1 MLASSLASGCGEAV
15 DTSAGHRFAL
25 PAASDGAGTLVVWA
39 NSRDAGDCEES
50 EVVAARLGGEG
61 APVVL
66 SEGAWAKCT
75 ALSSRW
81 LAWEQTGIRKDGL
94 PSAGGTAGDDIYRDA
109 DIYGY
114 DLDTGEERVI
124 CDARGSQ
131 VNPDISGFWVVWT
144 DCRRGADDS
153 DIYGCN
159 LETREGLAVCRDPGK
174 QMNPLLPAD

>member
-1 MLASSLASGCGEAV
+1 MGEV
-15 DTSAGHRFAL
+15 HGAL
-25 PAASDGAGTLVVWA
+25 QPL
-39 NSRDAGDCEES
+39 
-50 EVVAARLGGEG
+50 ARLGADRHPKGR
-61 APVVL
+61 PPQ
-66 SEGAWAKCT
+66 
-75 ALSSRW
+75 R
-81 LAWEQTGIRKDGL
+81 R
-94 PSAGGTAGDDIYRDA
+94 GTAGDDIYRDA